1 MKKASRT
8 SKEEAK
14 QSQLLS
20 ELADEADGDP
30 MLLKSLIQKER
41 TSLDPERRSIAGS
54 VSKSPM
60 NRFESK
66 QELRE
71 TGQKASM
78 DFTKS
83 QAGGILDKSRV
94 ASIESSGK

>member
-1 MKKASRT
+1 
-8 SKEEAK
+8 
-14 QSQLLS
+14 
-20 ELADEADGDP
+20 
-30 MLLKSLIQKER
+30 
-41 TSLDPERRSIAGS
+41 
-54 VSKSPM
+54 M

-78 DFTKS
+78 DEKYFTKS

-94 ASIESSGK
+94 ASIESSTKQDKHREFKIESI